1 MSTTDNPAG
10 RLVQVITDM
19 DNNSSNAGQPFRSV
33 LSDTFD
39 FPHDDGAR
47 VLTTLGNLFQ
57 MTLDGK
63 KLVESLDRIDKKLY
77 LEPFLTVKSALS

>member
-19 DNNSSNAGQPFRSV
+19 DNNSSNAGQLFRSV
-33 LSDTFD
+33 LADTFD
-39 FPHDDGAR
+39 FPNDDGAR

-57 MTLDGK
+57 LTLDGK